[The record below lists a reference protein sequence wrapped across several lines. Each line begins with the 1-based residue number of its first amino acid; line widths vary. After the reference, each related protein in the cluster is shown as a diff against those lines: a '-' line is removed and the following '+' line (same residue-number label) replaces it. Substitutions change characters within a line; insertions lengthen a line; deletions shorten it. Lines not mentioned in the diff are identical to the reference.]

1 VVVGISIDDDREAL
15 TRMVER
21 QGLPWPQIF
30 DGRGYE
36 GAVPTLY
43 NLRSIPT
50 HYVIDR
56 EGRIAAARVEWNRL
70 ETVIRTL
77 LGK

>member
-1 VVVGISIDDDREAL
+1 MGISIDDDREAL
-15 TRMVER
+15 VRMVER
-21 QGLPWPQIF
+21 KNLPWPQIF
-30 DGRGYE
+30 DGQGYE
-36 GAVPTLY
+36 GAVPKLY

-56 EGRIAAARVEWNRL
+56 EGRIAAARVELGSL
-70 ETVIRTL
+70 EAVIRKL